1 MSARQLRR
9 TRLDALTVES
19 SSSSSSSSGEEEE
32 EDGVDDDETPPRVV
46 KAANP
51 FAALL
56 GSDDEEE
63 EDEEAEEEP
72 EPVPEPTP
80 ASSGKKKKTKR
91 GGKGRNKAND
101 DDGED
106 LEALV
111 KEVTGMDV
119 SKVHDDD
126 DDDDDGSNE
135 ERIASGTKTA
145 VAASLLRVDLRK
157 MKAEDELKRIFGGRV
172 IQQVEAE
179 EMGKIVGGRSAAF
192 KAKLQKKTTFAPYK
206 DQWATYRSEGLY
218 MENNGVVDSKSGM
231 CEFAFAWKDDY
242 AQATFD
248 FQIAVASHDPNRL
261 FHLLH
266 RYPWHL
272 ETLLRIAELY
282 HYSGQ
287 AQESAEILERC
298 LYACERAWHP
308 HFASAASNGLAR
320 LDSNLEQNKPMFKAL
335 FRHVVALTRR
345 GCHKTALECSKLLLG
360 FDHADPM
367 GVLCCIDY
375 FALRCQEEKWLLEFA
390 GTFGD
395 CKFVDGVWKSCGSLL
410 NFPGFAYSTAMALY
424 STADD
429 IATAD
434 SALLKAMLAHPYAW
448 TATLWKLDAAVSNDK
463 DWQEIL
469 SHPHFDFSN
478 CALESRS
485 LEHLSEIFATRHHLL
500 WRPDQILEWTKRIAR
515 IACQLI
521 ESQEPSDFLDGLTA
535 ADYVAV
541 SREVWPATE
550 ENDFSHIQQDDFT
563 DVVKRQLPEDD
574 PLNQRN
580 QNADQP
586 EFVELDD
593 DDEY

>member
-1 MSARQLRR
+1 MD
-9 TRLDALTVES
+9 TLTVEP
-19 SSSSSSSSGEEEE
+19 SSSSSSGDDEEE
-32 EDGVDDDETPPRVV
+32 EDRVNDEETPPRVV
-46 KAANP
+46 KAVNP

-56 GSDDEEE
+56 GSDDEDDAEE
-63 EDEEAEEEP
+63 EEEEEEEEEP
-72 EPVPEPTP
+72 EPVPEPMPT
-80 ASSGKKKKTKR
+80 SSGKKKKTKR
-91 GGKGRNKAND
+91 GGKGRNKANGAAD
-101 DDGED
+101 AD

-119 SKVHDDD
+119 SKVHDDH
-126 DDDDDGSNE
+126 DGSNK
-135 ERIASGTKTA
+135 ERIASGTK
-145 VAASLLRVDLRK
+145 AAMSVLRVDLRK

-192 KAKLQKKTTFAPYK
+192 KAKLQKKTTFATYK
-206 DQWATYRSEGLY
+206 DQWSTYRSEGLY

-248 FQIAVASHDPNRL
+248 FEIAVASHDPNRL

-282 HYSGQ
+282 HYNGQ

-308 HFASAASNGLAR
+308 HFASAASNGLAK
-320 LDSNLEQNKPMFKAL
+320 LDSNLEQNKPMFEAL

-390 GTFGD
+390 GSFGD

-448 TATLWKLDAAVSNDK
+448 TATLWKLEAAVSNDK

-500 WRPDQILEWTKRIAR
+500 WRPDQILDWTKRIAR

-521 ESQEPSDFLDGLTA
+521 ESQEPSDSLDGLTA
-535 ADYVAV
+535 ADYVV
-541 SREVWPATE
+541 LSREVWPATE

-580 QNADQP
+580 QNANQP
-586 EFVELDD
+586 EFIEHDD
-593 DDEY
+593 DAY